1 MNEYENQI
9 IALISN
15 PDKLLQKAPFY
26 RGYDM
31 DNKMYWKFPKKSIGL
46 NETVQASI
54 PRIKK
59 RIVTQDEFLMELEP
73 HNHKV
78 LYDQNIPSIT
88 MKLDNGGWAEIE
100 YKKMAVSF
108 QKNILDKQVMH
119 LCGNQML
126 FTLMDYNPTDRQ
138 KEDFITYKQY
148 WRLRNQDGMREKMV
162 ETQKSVGDA
171 GLLYY
176 YDRKGRIKSR
186 ILSYKE
192 GFILCPHNDKNGDRI
207 LESVYYVKNDVEYID
222 SYDDKYMYRH
232 IRENGNGNIDGW
244 RIETPVAH
252 GFSEIPLIT
261 KRGDVAWNDAQ
272 SVIEA
277 YEILYNIFLVIQK
290 RHGWGILYIKGKFD
304 DTGKRIAG
312 SVILNSKTANYGDN
326 STNSDDAKFLTP
338 PSPQGTLD
346 TLQLLEETIQ
356 KNSSTTFLLP
366 KDVKT
371 SGDISGVAILLTQT
385 MDIEAAS
392 KAAIEWQN
400 VADKMCRLFKEGLAN
415 ELVNTGK
422 QPTAITDFDN
432 LNINASFKIWR
443 PQSDTELVSRLM
455 NARTGGF
462 LSIESAANANPDSM
476 PDEFARIQ
484 KEKELERQASLQAQ
498 EAQMQLS
505 AKFASKDDEQG
516 KSSGG
521 GAKTEENNKDNNN
534 SKK

>member
-9 IALISN
+9 VSLIRN
-15 PDKLLQKAPFY
+15 PQQLLQKQPFY
-26 RGYDM
+26 RGYDL
-31 DNKMYWKFPKKSIGL
+31 NSKSYYKCLLKSVGL
-46 NETVQASI
+46 NETIEASI

-59 RIVTQDEFLMELEP
+59 RIITQDEFLMELEP
-73 HNHKV
+73 SNHKV
-78 LYDQNIPSIT
+78 LYDQNVPSIT

-100 YKKMAVSF
+100 YKKMAVSY

-119 LCGNQML
+119 LCGFPML
-126 FTLMDYNPTDRQ
+126 FTLMDANPTDKQ
-138 KEDFITYKQY
+138 KEDYVTYKQY
-148 WRLRNQDGMREKMV
+148 WKLRNQDGMREKMV

-186 ILSYKE
+186 LLSYKD
-192 GFILCPHNDKNGDRI
+192 GYVLCPHNDKNGDRL
-207 LESVYYVKNDVEYID
+207 LESVYYIKNDIEYID
-222 SYDDKYMYRH
+222 SYDDTYMYRH
-232 IRENGNGNIDGW
+232 IRDDGNGEFDGW
-244 RIETPVAH
+244 RFEQPVRH
-252 GFSEIPLIT
+252 GFTEIPLVT

-312 SVILNSKTANYGDN
+312 SVILNSKNAGYGDQASN
-326 STNSDDAKFLTP
+326 DDAKFLTP

-346 TLQLLEETIQ
+346 TLQLMEETIQ

-371 SGDISGVAILLTQT
+371 SGDVSGVAILLTQT

-415 ELVNTGK
+415 ELVNTGV

-432 LNINASFKIWR
+432 LHINAQFKIWR
-443 PQSDTELVSRLM
+443 PQSDTELVNRLAVAVQ
-455 NARTGGF
+455 NGF
-462 LSIESAANANPDSM
+462 MSIQSASAANPDSM
-476 PDEFARIQ
+476 PDEEARIKKEIEEKQ
-484 KEKELERQASLQAQ
+484 EQSLKAQEEQLNLASKYADTRQENTTKKENNNNQNQNKEK
-498 EAQMQLS
+498 
-505 AKFASKDDEQG
+505 
-516 KSSGG
+516 
-521 GAKTEENNKDNNN
+521 
-534 SKK
+534 

>member
-9 IALISN
+9 VNLIRN
-15 PDKLLQKAPFY
+15 PQELLQKQPFY
-26 RGYDM
+26 RGYDI
-31 DNKMYWKFPKKSIGL
+31 NSKSYFKMLKSAVAL
-46 NETVQASI
+46 NETVEVSI

-59 RIVTQDEFLMELEP
+59 RVITQDEFLMELEP
-73 HNHKV
+73 SNHKV
-78 LYDQNIPSIT
+78 LYDQNVPSIT

-108 QKNILDKQVMH
+108 QKNILNKQVQH
-119 LCGNQML
+119 LCGFPML
-126 FTLMDYNPTDRQ
+126 FTLMDSNPTDKQ
-138 KEDFITYKQY
+138 KLDYTTYKQY
-148 WRLRNQDGMREKMV
+148 WRLRNQDGMRQRMV

-186 ILSYKE
+186 LLSYKD
-192 GFILCPHNDKNGDRI
+192 GYVLCPHNDKNGDRL
-207 LESVYYVKNDVEYID
+207 LESVYYIKNDIEYID
-222 SYDDKYMYRH
+222 SYDDTYMYRH
-232 IRENGNGNIDGW
+232 VRDDGDGEFDGW
-244 RIETPVAH
+244 RFETPVRH

-272 SVIEA
+272 SVIES

-312 SVILNSKTANYGDN
+312 SVILNSKNAGYGDQASN
-326 STNSDDAKFLTP
+326 DDAKFLTP

-346 TLQLLEETIQ
+346 TLQLMEETIQ

-385 MDIEAAS
+385 MDIECAS
-392 KAAIEWQN
+392 KGAIEWQN

-415 ELVNTGK
+415 ELVNTGV
-422 QPTAITDFDN
+422 QPTAITDFEN
-432 LNINASFKIWR
+432 LHINAQFKIWR
-443 PQSDTELVSRLM
+443 PQSDTELVNRLV
-455 NARTGGF
+455 AGKGAGI
-462 LSIESAANANPDSM
+462 LSIQTAAAANPDAM
-476 PDEFARIQ
+476 PDEEARIQ
-484 KEKELERQASLQAQ
+484 KEKEKEQEQSLQSQ
-498 EAQMQLS
+498 EAQLQLT
-505 AKFASKDDEQG
+505 AKYTKQEE
-516 KSSGG
+516 
-521 GAKTEENNKDNNN
+521 KTNNKEE
-534 SKK
+534 

>member
-1 MNEYENQI
+1 MNEYEKE
-9 IALISN
+9 IASLINN
-15 PDKLLQKAPFY
+15 PEQLLQKEPFY

-31 DNKMYWKFPKKSIGL
+31 NNKMCPLFGRKSVGL
-46 NETVQASI
+46 NETVEARI

-59 RIVTQDEFLMELEP
+59 RVISQDEFLMELDP
-73 HNHKV
+73 NNHKV
-78 LYDQNIPSIT
+78 LYDQNVPSIT
-88 MKLDNGGWAEIE
+88 MKLDNGGFVEIE

-119 LCGNQML
+119 LCGNPML
-126 FTLMDYNPTDRQ
+126 FTLMDTNPTDKQ
-138 KEDFITYKQY
+138 KIDYTTFKQY

-162 ETQKSVGDA
+162 EAQKSMGDA

-186 ILSYKE
+186 LLCYKD
-192 GFILCPHNDKNGDRI
+192 GYILCPHNDRNGDR
-207 LESVYYVKNDVEYID
+207 LVESVYYVKNDVEYID
-222 SYDDKYMYRH
+222 SYDDTYMYRH
-232 IRENGNGNIDGW
+232 VRNNNNPDTFGW
-244 RIETPVAH
+244 TFEQPVVH

-277 YEILYNIFLVIQK
+277 YEIQYNIFLVIQK

-312 SVILNSKTANYGDN
+312 SVILNSKNAGYGDQASN
-326 STNSDDAKFLTP
+326 DDAKFLTP

-346 TLQLLEETIQ
+346 TLQLMEETIQ

-385 MDIEAAS
+385 MDIECAS
-392 KAAIEWQN
+392 KGAIEWQN

-415 ELVNTGK
+415 ELVNTGV
-422 QPTAITDFDN
+422 QPTAITDFEN
-432 LNINASFKIWR
+432 LHINAQFKIWR
-443 PQSDTELVSRLM
+443 PQSDTELVNRLI
-455 NARTGGF
+455 AGKGAGI
-462 LSIESAANANPDSM
+462 LSIQTASAANPDAM
-476 PDEFARIQ
+476 PDEEARIQ
-484 KEKELERQASLQAQ
+484 KEKEQERELSLQSQ

-505 AKFASKDDEQG
+505 AKYTSKEESNN
-516 KSSGG
+516 SS
-521 GAKTEENNKDNNN
+521 NNN
-534 SKK
+534 NQSKKEE

>member
-9 IALISN
+9 VNLIRN
-15 PDKLLQKAPFY
+15 PQELLQKQPFY
-26 RGYDM
+26 RGYDL
-31 DNKMYWKFPKKSIGL
+31 NSKSCFKMLKSAVGL
-46 NETVQASI
+46 NETVEVSI

-59 RIVTQDEFLMELEP
+59 RVITQDEFLMELEP
-73 HNHKV
+73 SNHKV
-78 LYDQNIPSIT
+78 LYDQNVPSIT

-108 QKNILDKQVMH
+108 QKNILNKQVQH
-119 LCGNQML
+119 LCGFPML
-126 FTLMDYNPTDRQ
+126 FTLMDSNPTDKQ
-138 KEDFITYKQY
+138 KLDYTTYKQY
-148 WRLRNQDGMREKMV
+148 WRLRNQDGMRQKMV

-186 ILSYKE
+186 LLSYKD
-192 GFILCPHNDKNGDRI
+192 GYVLCPHNDKNGDRL
-207 LESVYYVKNDVEYID
+207 LESVYYIKNDIEYID
-222 SYDDKYMYRH
+222 SYDDTYMYRH
-232 IRENGNGNIDGW
+232 VRDDGDGEFDGW
-244 RIETPVAH
+244 RFETPVRH

-272 SVIEA
+272 SVIES

-312 SVILNSKTANYGDN
+312 SVILNSKNAGYGDQASN
-326 STNSDDAKFLTP
+326 DDAKFLTP

-346 TLQLLEETIQ
+346 TLQLMEETIQ

-385 MDIEAAS
+385 MDIECAS
-392 KAAIEWQN
+392 KGAIEWQN

-415 ELVNTGK
+415 ELVNTGV
-422 QPTAITDFDN
+422 QPTAITDFEN
-432 LNINASFKIWR
+432 LHINAQFKIWR
-443 PQSDTELVSRLM
+443 PQSDTELVSRLV
-455 NARTGGF
+455 AGKGAGI
-462 LSIESAANANPDSM
+462 LSIQTATAANPDAM
-476 PDEFARIQ
+476 PDEEARIQ
-484 KEKELERQASLQAQ
+484 KEKEQERELSLQAQ

-505 AKFASKDDEQG
+505 AKYTSKEESNN
-516 KSSGG
+516 SS
-521 GAKTEENNKDNNN
+521 NNN
-534 SKK
+534 QTKKEE